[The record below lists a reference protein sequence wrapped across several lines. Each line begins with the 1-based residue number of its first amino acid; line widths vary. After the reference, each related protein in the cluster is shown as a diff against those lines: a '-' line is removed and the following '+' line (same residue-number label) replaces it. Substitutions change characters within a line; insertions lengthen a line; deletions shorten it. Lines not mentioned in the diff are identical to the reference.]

1 MQLCVECHDR
11 QIHLRK
17 KKQRTHSQ
25 VWGMLPEVETGAAKK
40 DTRGFKYHYLISG
53 LMSRARITD
62 DIATQM
68 KAYPVELGHA
78 LALVG
83 DILKKGIE
91 VPFLDADERKER
103 GNVPFYAAEDIDVRI
118 ETCGK
123 VLVIGKDRANR
134 PAVSIP
140 VGQSDKMTTA
150 IQPKDW
156 MNEILIQA
164 LISVF
169 DGDDT
174 YAWSVVNA
182 MDGWIESASV
192 ETEDGR
198 LKIDQDRLPN
208 AKNAVVIAEM
218 LSKLKRTFRT
228 TSKGTARLNLSLSV
242 EDAPTVARPRAIT
255 IAPMDDLIAI
265 PAVENAHASHAT
277 TDFAT
282 PVAGLTTGDEV
293 MSVAASPPSQENGI
307 NDAIMSALGGE
318 GRTIGY
324 IRKALIDY
332 DEANWKPRL
341 EALVKRGQVSKEGR
355 ARATRY
361 FGGTVIE

>member
-1 MQLCVECHDR
+1 MRVLLPKMEA
-11 QIHLRK
+11 
-17 KKQRTHSQ
+17 RT
-25 VWGMLPEVETGAAKK
+25 EEAK
-40 DTRGFKYHYLISG
+40 TRGFKYDYRISG

-62 DIATQM
+62 DIATQL
-68 KAYPVELGHA
+68 KAYPQELGHA
-78 LALVG
+78 LHLVG

-103 GNVPFYAAEDIDVRI
+103 GNVPFYTADDIDIRI
-118 ETCGK
+118 ETQGK

-156 MNEILIQA
+156 MNEILLQA
-164 LISVF
+164 LISIF
-169 DGDDT
+169 DGDET
-174 YAWSVVNA
+174 YAWTVVDA
-182 MDGWIESASV
+182 MDKWIEAASV

-242 EDAPTVARPRAIT
+242 EDSPSVVRPRAT

-265 PAVENAHASHAT
+265 PAVEDAQMLAASHDDYAT
-277 TDFAT
+277 VTA
-282 PVAGLTTGDEV
+282 VGVTGDEV
-293 MSVAASPPSQENGI
+293 LSVTSSPPSQEDGI
-307 NDAIMSALGGE
+307 NDAIMDALGDE

-324 IRKALIDY
+324 IRKALPEY
-332 DEANWKPRL
+332 DEADWKPRL

-361 FGGTVIE
+361 YGVA